1 MFDSSVLDVGA
12 TFTIRQVSDEVSRV
26 LKKSG
31 ITGVPRLLLI
41 FTIFS
46 SKKWTN
52 LLARSTAEELV
63 GKSLSAFL

>member
-1 MFDSSVLDVGA
+1 MK
-12 TFTIRQVSDEVSRV
+12 SRV

-41 FTIFS
+41 LTIFS

-63 GKSLSAFL
+63 GKSLSAFQ